1 MRLNIYVFIRT
12 STERT
17 EHQRISKLGVEHV
30 YYRKKTIVHFRC
42 DCCGTEFVRPKGSI
56 DPKRLSNNYFHVC
69 SNCDAKRFAQKK
81 QVERKRVW
89 DLPASS
95 TLPIGKM

>member
-1 MRLNIYVFIRT
+1 MRLNIYVFIRISIEQIEHT
-12 STERT
+12 RT
-17 EHQRISKLGVEHV
+17 SKLGIEHN
-30 YYRKKTIVHFRC
+30 YFRRRTIVHFRC
-42 DCCGTEFVRPKGSI
+42 DCCDIEFTRPKGSI

-89 DLPASS
+89 NLSASS
-95 TLPIGKM
+95 TMPIGKI

>member
-12 STERT
+12 TTQQSEHTRT
-17 EHQRISKLGVEHV
+17 SKLGIEHV
-30 YYRKKTIVHFRC
+30 YYRRSTVVHFRC
-42 DCCGTEFVRPKGSI
+42 DCCGAEFSRPKGSV

-69 SNCDAKRFAQKK
+69 SNCDAKRFAQRK

>member
-12 STERT
+12 SIEQT
-17 EHQRISKLGVEHV
+17 EHTRTSKLGTSHT
-30 YYRKKTIVHFRC
+30 YFRRRTLVHFRC
-42 DCCGTEFVRPKGSI
+42 DCCNNEFTRLKGSV

-69 SNCDAKRFAQKK
+69 SNCDAKRFAQRK

-89 DLPASS
+89 NLSASS
-95 TLPIGKM
+95 SLPIGKM

>member
-12 STERT
+12 TVEQS
-17 EHQRISKLGVEHV
+17 EHTRISKLGVEHV
-30 YYRKKTIVHFRC
+30 YHRRRTVVHFRC
-42 DCCGTEFVRPKGSI
+42 DCCGREFSRSKGDM

-69 SNCDAKRFAQKK
+69 SNCDAKRFAQRK